1 MMQYLAWYANI
12 KRNFKSGKPSQTTNQ
27 KQQKPQKTQ
36 QQSLLLALPML
47 WLSVATLF
55 LLFVCWLLLWVR
67 LPMLSKQDNKAQ
79 LLSAMHA
86 PLPVAN
92 PFKYPKAHSLLEMP
106 EQSILQTTSKAL
118 TQTRTDL
125 SNTTPSQAKWGI
137 TTHKVD
143 TAQYDNQVFNFNS
156 MLVEDKDDCVDIEI
170 CEIGNTRDNSDVVL
184 VDIYE

>member
-1 MMQYLAWYANI
+1 MQYLAWYANI

-27 KQQKPQKTQ
+27 KQQ
-36 QQSLLLALPML
+36 QSLLLALPML

-55 LLFVCWLLLWVR
+55 LLFICWLLLWVR
-67 LPMLSKQDNKAQ
+67 LPILNKQVLSKQDNKVQ

-92 PFKYPKAHSLLEMP
+92 PFKYPKAHSLLEIP
-106 EQSILQTTSKAL
+106 EQSILQTTRKAL

-137 TTHKVD
+137 TIHKAEAV
-143 TAQYDNQVFNFNS
+143 QYDNQVFNFNS

-184 VDIYE
+184 ADTEE